1 MFFYTEWVIENN
13 KVTAN
18 NEDRVAKL
26 ERYLAK
32 ALEPIKNTQKKVL

>member
-13 KVTAN
+13 RVIAN
-18 NEDRVAKL
+18 NKNRTAKL

-32 ALEPIKNTQKKVL
+32 ALELIKTHGKKVL